1 MKEDNGMQWLEI
13 TFQLKATV
21 DKIKLGYD
29 DFNDA
34 EVIVKGKDWFH
45 VGPGNNIKK
54 LVKDTMIARNINVID
69 IRITD
74 IK

>member
-1 MKEDNGMQWLEI
+1 MKEDSEMQWLEI

-29 DFNDA
+29 NFNNA
-34 EVIVKGKDWFH
+34 EVTVKGKDWFH
-45 VGPGNNIKK
+45 VGPGQDIEK
-54 LVKDTMIARNINVID
+54 LVKDTMIARQINVID